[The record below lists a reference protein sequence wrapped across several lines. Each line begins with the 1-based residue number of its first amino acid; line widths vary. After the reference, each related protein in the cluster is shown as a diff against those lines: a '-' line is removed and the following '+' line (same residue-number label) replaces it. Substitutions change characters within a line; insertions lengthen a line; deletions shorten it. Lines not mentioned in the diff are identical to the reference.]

1 MTEIRTSIV
10 DKFSNLLVSENFEE
24 SSTYARDIEKGIYN
38 SSLKY
43 ADSKGIIK
51 RWDNKIFKNIYLA
64 KVRSVY
70 SNLDSSSYI
79 QNKRFSSRLKSN
91 EFKSYQIAEMEP
103 VRIFPENWKELID
116 KKNKRDKLLYET
128 RKEMATDMFKCG
140 RCKKNECTYYQ
151 LQTRSADEPMT
162 TFITCLNCGKR
173 WKQ

>member
-1 MTEIRTSIV
+1 MNNREKVIE
-10 DKFSNLLVSENFEE
+10 KFESLIKNENISNYK
-24 SSTYARDIEKGIYN
+24 TIAKDIEKGIYN

-51 RWDNKIFKNIYLA
+51 RWDNKLFKKIYLA
-64 KVRSVY
+64 KSRSVY
-70 SNLDSSSYI
+70 SNLDGNSYI
-79 QNKRFSSRLKSN
+79 KNKRLLTRLQSK
-91 EFKSYQIAEMEP
+91 EFKPYQIAEMEP
-103 VRIFPENWKELID
+103 IRLFPENWKKLLDE
-116 KKNKRDKLLYET
+116 KSKRDKLLYET
-128 RKEMATDMFKCG
+128 RKEMATDIFKCG